1 MTRLVQH
8 GECSINL
15 EEIDLNRI
23 LTSHVGSLPRSQEV
37 VDFIFARENNEK
49 YNEKSFDECMQRNV
63 LSTVEKQKNSGI
75 DIVSDGE
82 TSKISYA
89 TYVKDRY
96 TGFSGDSPRNAPEDL
111 KLFPGFLQRL
121 ADEGGTP
128 QYARPMCTG
137 EVKSKGQGELQKDIS
152 NLKNAMKAS
161 GVERGFMNAA
171 SPGVISLFLQND
183 FYATRDA
190 YLAALAD
197 AMRDEYETIVES
209 GLDLQLDC
217 PDLAL
222 SRHML
227 FSDLTDSEFI
237 KIAES
242 HMEALNHALK
252 NVPSEKVRIHICWG
266 NYEGPHCCDI
276 DMNKVFGTLMKAKA
290 QYTLFETSNPR
301 HAHEWT
307 VFRDRKNEIPD
318 DKILVPGVVD
328 TTTNF
333 IEHPELV
340 AERINKFVNI
350 VGKERVIAGSDCG
363 FGTFAGF
370 GAVDPDIAFAK
381 LESLSE
387 GAKLASNQ

>member
-1 MTRLVQH
+1 M
-8 GECSINL
+8 S
-15 EEIDLNRI
+15 RI
-23 LTSHVGSLPRSQEV
+23 LTTHVGSLPRSQDV
-37 VDFIFARENNEK
+37 VDFIFARENNKK
-49 YNEKSFDECMQRNV
+49 YDKTEFDLCMKRNV
-63 LSTVEKQKNSGI
+63 LETAEKQRKAGI

-96 TGFSGDSPRNAPEDL
+96 SGFSGDSPRNPPEDL
-111 KLFPGFLQRL
+111 KLFPGFLKRL
-121 ADEGGTP
+121 AEDGGTP

-152 NLKNAMKAS
+152 NLKAAMNHH
-161 GVERGFMNAA
+161 GIDRGFMNAA

-183 FYATRDA
+183 YYPSRDA

-197 AMRDEYETIVES
+197 AMRDEYETIVAS

-227 FSDLTDSEFI
+227 FSDLSDSEFI

-242 HMEALNHALK
+242 HMEALNHALI
-252 NVPSEKVRIHICWG
+252 NIPEEKVRIHICWG

-276 DMNKVFGTLMKAKA
+276 DMTTVFATLMKAKA
-290 QYTLFETSNPR
+290 RYTLFETSNPR

-307 VFRDRKNEIPD
+307 VFRDRKNDIPD
-318 DKILVPGVVD
+318 NKILVPGVVD

-340 AERINKFVNI
+340 AERIGKFVNI
-350 VGKERVIAGSDCG
+350 VGKDRVIAGSDCG

-381 LESLSE
+381 LKTLSE
-387 GAKLASNQ
+387 GAEIANKRL

>member
-1 MTRLVQH
+1 MTK
-8 GECSINL
+8 
-15 EEIDLNRI
+15 I
-23 LTSHVGSLPRSQEV
+23 LTTHVGSLPRSQEV
-37 VDFIFARENNEK
+37 VDFIFTRERHEP
-49 YNEKSFDECMQRNV
+49 YDADAFDSCMTKAV
-63 LSTVEKQKNSGI
+63 SETVRRQVEAGV

-96 TGFSGDSPRNAPEDL
+96 TGFSGDSPRNAPADL
-111 KLFPGFLQRL
+111 KMFPSFLQRL
-121 ADEGGTP
+121 ANEGGTP
-128 QYARPMCTG
+128 QYARPQCTG
-137 EVKSKGQGELQKDIS
+137 DVRSKSQDELNKDIR
-152 NLKNAMKAS
+152 NLKQAMAEH
-161 GVERGFMNAA
+161 GVDRGFMNAA
-171 SPGVISLFLQND
+171 SPGVISLFLQNAH
-183 FYATRDA
+183 YPSREA

-197 AMRDEYETIVES
+197 AMKQEYETIVAA

-227 FSDLTDSEFI
+227 FADLSDAEFI
-237 KIAES
+237 AIAEM
-242 HMEALNHALK
+242 HVEALNHALQ
-252 NVPSEKVRIHICWG
+252 NVPQDQVRVHICWG

-276 DMNKVFGTLMKAKA
+276 AMDQVFTTLMATKSR
-290 QYTLFETSNPR
+290 YVLFETSNPR

-307 VFRDRKNEIPD
+307 VFRDRKSEIPD

-340 AERINKFVNI
+340 RQRIERFTNI
-350 VGKERVIAGSDCG
+350 VGPDRVIAGSDCG

-370 GAVDPDIAFAK
+370 GAVDPDIAY
-381 LESLSE
+381 
-387 GAKLASNQ
+387 AKLASLAEGARLASA

>member
-1 MTRLVQH
+1 MT
-8 GECSINL
+8 
-15 EEIDLNRI
+15 RI

-37 VDFIFARENNEK
+37 VDFIFARENNED
-49 YNEKSFDECMQRNV
+49 YSESSFDEAMTKAV
-63 LSTVEKQKNSGI
+63 HDTVGKQTESGI

-96 TGFSGDSPRNAPEDL
+96 TGFSGDSPRNAPADL
-111 KLFPGFLQRL
+111 KMFPTFLERL
-121 ADEGGTP
+121 ANEGGTP

-137 EVKSKGQGELQKDIS
+137 PVSSKGQGELQKDIS
-152 NLKNAMKAS
+152 NLKAAMSAH
-161 GVERGFMNAA
+161 GRTRGFMNAA

-183 FYATRDA
+183 YYKTREE
-190 YLAALAD
+190 YLSALAD
-197 AMRDEYETIVES
+197 AMKTEYETIVES

-227 FSDLTDSEFI
+227 FNDLTDDEFL
-237 KIAES
+237 KVAAS
-242 HMEALNHALK
+242 HVEALNYAIK
-252 NVPSEKVRIHICWG
+252 DVPEEKVRIHICWG

-276 DMNKVFGTLMKAKA
+276 PMDKMFSTLMSANA
-290 QYTLFETSNPR
+290 GYLLFETSNPR

-307 VFRDRKNEIPD
+307 VFRDRKSEIPD
-318 DKILVPGVVD
+318 NKVLVPGVVD

-340 AERINKFVNI
+340 AQRIERFTNI
-350 VGKERVIAGSDCG
+350 VGKDRVIAGSDCG

-370 GAVDPDIAFAK
+370 GAVDPQIAYAK
-381 LESLSE
+381 LRSLSE
-387 GAKLASNQ
+387 GAALAS

>member
-1 MTRLVQH
+1 MT
-8 GECSINL
+8 
-15 EEIDLNRI
+15 RI

-37 VDFIFARENNEK
+37 VDFIFARENNED
-49 YNEKSFDECMQRNV
+49 YSESSFDEAMRKAV
-63 LSTVEKQKNSGI
+63 HDTVGKQTESGI

-96 TGFSGDSPRNAPEDL
+96 TGFSGDSPRNAPADL
-111 KLFPGFLQRL
+111 KMFPTFLERL
-121 ADEGGTP
+121 ANEGGTP

-137 EVKSKGQGELQKDIS
+137 PVSSKGQGELQKDIS
-152 NLKNAMKAS
+152 NLKFAMSAHGKT
-161 GVERGFMNAA
+161 RGFMNAA

-183 FYATRDA
+183 FYKTREE
-190 YLAALAD
+190 YLSALAD
-197 AMRDEYETIVES
+197 AMKTEYETIVAS

-227 FSDLTDSEFI
+227 FNDLSDDEFL
-237 KIAES
+237 KVAAS
-242 HMEALNHALK
+242 HVEALNYALK
-252 NVPSEKVRIHICWG
+252 DVPEEKVRIHICWG

-276 DMNKVFGTLMKAKA
+276 PMDKMFSTLMSANA
-290 QYTLFETSNPR
+290 GYLLFETSNPR

-307 VFRDRKNEIPD
+307 VFRDRKSEIPD
-318 DKILVPGVVD
+318 NKVLVPGVVD

-340 AERINKFVNI
+340 AQRIERFTNI
-350 VGKERVIAGSDCG
+350 IGKDRVIAGSDCG

-370 GAVDPDIAFAK
+370 GAVDPQIAYAK
-381 LESLSE
+381 LRSLSE
-387 GAKLASNQ
+387 GAALAS